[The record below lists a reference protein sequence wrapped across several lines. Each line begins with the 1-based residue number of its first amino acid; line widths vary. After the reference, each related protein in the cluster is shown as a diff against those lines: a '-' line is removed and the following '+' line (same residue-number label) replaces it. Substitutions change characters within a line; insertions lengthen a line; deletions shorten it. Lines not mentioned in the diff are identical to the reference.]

1 MLGMM
6 TTVDFE
12 IDLEKNDVECRL
24 EKKVVHDRWIDRR
37 DLIVG
42 IACTSG
48 LCIRVELI
56 FLDKCVI

>member
-6 TTVDFE
+6 TTVDFD

-24 EKKVVHDRWIDRR
+24 EKVVHDRWLCRR

>member
-24 EKKVVHDRWIDRR
+24 EKK
-37 DLIVG
+37 LFMTVG
-42 IACTSG
+42 
-48 LCIRVELI
+48 
-56 FLDKCVI
+56 